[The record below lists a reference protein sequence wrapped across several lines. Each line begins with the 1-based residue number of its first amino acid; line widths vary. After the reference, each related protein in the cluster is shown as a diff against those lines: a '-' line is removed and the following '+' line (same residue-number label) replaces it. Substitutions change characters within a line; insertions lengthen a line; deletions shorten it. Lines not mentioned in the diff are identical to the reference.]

1 MLTKFSKIV
10 QMGMLNKCVVF
21 DETSPVGGAT
31 KF

>member
-1 MLTKFSKIV
+1 MVTKFSKIV

-21 DETSPVGGAT
+21 DTISPVGTTT